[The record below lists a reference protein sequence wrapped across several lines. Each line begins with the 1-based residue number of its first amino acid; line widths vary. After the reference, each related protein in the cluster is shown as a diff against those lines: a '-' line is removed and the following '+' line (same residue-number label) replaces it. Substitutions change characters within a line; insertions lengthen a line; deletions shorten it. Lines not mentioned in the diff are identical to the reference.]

1 MTTPTKLTLAE
12 ELLLIALDDETGS
25 LINLPPFWLDTALA
39 ASILMELCLVGR
51 LDTDPERVVV
61 LDATP
66 TGSPILDEVLA
77 LIVADRGTQ
86 PSGQWIRRVGTR
98 GPELRDQ
105 VIAGLVARGVLQ
117 SVEKRLLW
125 VFKTR
130 VYPPTS
136 GLEEREVRSRL
147 MTLLNNAEIPDAREA
162 LLIGLLS
169 ATGIMGRLLSE
180 SEAARLQ
187 PRIDQIARLEEI
199 SRSLDESVRGIYL
212 MLLSAQHPMA

>member
-77 LIVADRGTQ
+77 LIVAERGTQ

-147 MTLLNNAEIPDAREA
+147 MTLLNNTEIPDAREA

>member
-98 GPELRDQ
+98 GPELREQ

-147 MTLLNNAEIPDAREA
+147 MTLLNNTEIPDAREA

>member
-1 MTTPTKLTLAE
+1 MTTAAKLTLAE
-12 ELLLIALDDETGS
+12 ELLLIALDDESGR

-39 ASILMELCLVGR
+39 AAILMELCLVGR

-61 LDATP
+61 LSAEP
-66 TGSPILDEVLA
+66 TGSAILDEVLA
-77 LIVADRGTQ
+77 LVVADRTTH
-86 PSGQWIRRVGTR
+86 PSSLWIRRIGTR
-98 GPELRDQ
+98 GPELCDQ
-105 VIAGLVARGVLQ
+105 VIAGLVSRGVLK

-136 GLEEREVRSRL
+136 GLEEQEVRSRL
-147 MTLLNNAEIPDAREA
+147 MTLLNNTEIPDTRDA

-169 ATGIMGRLLSE
+169 ATGIMGRLLST
-180 SEAARLQ
+180 SEATRLQ

-199 SRSLDESVRGIYL
+199 SRSLEESVRGIYL

>member
-77 LIVADRGTQ
+77 LIVADHGTH

-98 GPELRDQ
+98 GPELREQ

-147 MTLLNNAEIPDAREA
+147 MTLLNNTEIPDAREA